1 MENKSHLN
9 FFFSSFLIIICD
21 RLILMIMNKIYQP
34 IVIEMTN
41 DIITDLTE
49 SEFFADYDIQSTVFA
64 EKYLL
69 DKLTEKF
76 ILGELENEDDEFLGV
91 FNDDEF
97 EVVLREIVAGSVLY
111 ELKERGLVDSYE
123 DDTTEEMFFLTKK
136 GKRVMKKKDG
146 LL

>member
-1 MENKSHLN
+1 
-9 FFFSSFLIIICD
+9 
-21 RLILMIMNKIYQP
+21 MIMNKIYQP
-34 IVIEMTN
+34 VVIEMTN
-41 DIITDLTE
+41 EIISDLTE
-49 SEFFADYDIQSTVFA
+49 SLFFEDYEIQSTVFA

-76 ILGELENEDDEFLGV
+76 IIGELENDDDEFLGV

-111 ELKERGLVDSYE
+111 ELKEKGLVDSYE

-136 GKRVMKKKDG
+136 GKSAMKKKDG

>member
-1 MENKSHLN
+1 
-9 FFFSSFLIIICD
+9 
-21 RLILMIMNKIYQP
+21 MIMNKIYQP

-41 DIITDLTE
+41 EIITDLTE
-49 SEFFADYDIQSTVFA
+49 SEFFADYEIQSTTFA

-69 DKLTEKF
+69 DKLTDKF
-76 ILGELENEDDEFLGV
+76 ILGELEGDDDEFLGV
-91 FNDDEF
+91 FNDEEF

-123 DDTTEEMFFLTKK
+123 DETTEEMFFLTKK
-136 GKRVMKKKDG
+136 GKRVMKKKDE

>member
-1 MENKSHLN
+1 
-9 FFFSSFLIIICD
+9 
-21 RLILMIMNKIYQP
+21 MIMNKIYQP

-41 DIITDLTE
+41 EIITDLVET
-49 SEFFADYDIQSTVFA
+49 EFFADYEIKSTVFA

-69 DKLTEKF
+69 DKLTDKF
-76 ILGELENEDDEFLGV
+76 ILGELENDDDEFLGV
-91 FNDDEF
+91 FNDEEF

-123 DDTTEEMFFLTKK
+123 DETTEEMFFLTKK
-136 GKRVMKKKDG
+136 GKRAMKKKDG

>member
-1 MENKSHLN
+1 
-9 FFFSSFLIIICD
+9 
-21 RLILMIMNKIYQP
+21 
-34 IVIEMTN
+34 MTN

>member
-1 MENKSHLN
+1 
-9 FFFSSFLIIICD
+9 
-21 RLILMIMNKIYQP
+21 MIMNKIYQP

-49 SEFFADYDIQSTVFA
+49 SEFFADYEIQSTVFA

-111 ELKERGLVDSYE
+111 ELKEKGLVDSYE

>member
-1 MENKSHLN
+1 
-9 FFFSSFLIIICD
+9 
-21 RLILMIMNKIYQP
+21 MIMSKIYQP

-41 DIITDLTE
+41 EIISDLIETDFFKDYEIESTE
-49 SEFFADYDIQSTVFA
+49 FAK
-64 EKYLL
+64 KYLL
-69 DKLTEKF
+69 DKLTDKF

-97 EVVLREIVAGSVLY
+97 DVVLREIVAGSVLY
-111 ELKERGLVDSYE
+111 ELKDRGLVESYE

>member
-1 MENKSHLN
+1 
-9 FFFSSFLIIICD
+9 
-21 RLILMIMNKIYQP
+21 MIMNKIYQP

-49 SEFFADYDIQSTVFA
+49 SEFFADYEIQSTVFA

-111 ELKERGLVDSYE
+111 ELKEKGLVDSYE
-123 DDTTEEMFFLTKK
+123 DETTEEMFFLTKK

-146 LL
+146 LI

>member
-1 MENKSHLN
+1 VENKRGLN
-9 FFFSSFLIIICD
+9 FFFSTFLIIINN
-21 RLILMIMNKIYQP
+21 RPILMIMNKIYQP
-34 IVIEMTN
+34 VVIEMMN
-41 DIITDLTE
+41 EIISDLTE
-49 SEFFADYDIQSTVFA
+49 SLFFEDYDIQSTVFA

-76 ILGELENEDDEFLGV
+76 ILGELENDDDEFLGV

-111 ELKERGLVDSYE
+111 ELKEKGLVDSYE

-146 LL
+146 LI

>member
-1 MENKSHLN
+1 
-9 FFFSSFLIIICD
+9 
-21 RLILMIMNKIYQP
+21 MIMSKIYQP

-41 DIITDLTE
+41 EIITDLTE
-49 SEFFADYDIQSTVFA
+49 TEFFADYEIQSTVFA

-123 DDTTEEMFFLTKK
+123 DETTEEMFFLTKK

>member
-1 MENKSHLN
+1 LS
-9 FFFSSFLIIICD
+9 IICN
-21 RLILMIMNKIYQP
+21 RPILMIMSKIYQP

-49 SEFFADYDIQSTVFA
+49 SEFFTDYEIQSTVFA

-76 ILGELENEDDEFLGV
+76 ILGELEDDEDEFLGV

-97 EVVLREIVAGSVLY
+97 DVVLREIVAGSVLY
-111 ELKERGLVDSYE
+111 ELKEKGLVDSYE
-123 DDTTEEMFFLTKK
+123 DDSTEEMFFLTEEGKK
-136 GKRVMKKKDG
+136 HMKKH
-146 LL
+146 

>member
-1 MENKSHLN
+1 
-9 FFFSSFLIIICD
+9 
-21 RLILMIMNKIYQP
+21 MIMNKIYQP

-49 SEFFADYDIQSTVFA
+49 SEFFADYEIQSTVFA

-111 ELKERGLVDSYE
+111 ELKEKGLVDSYE

-146 LL
+146 LI

>member
-1 MENKSHLN
+1 
-9 FFFSSFLIIICD
+9 
-21 RLILMIMNKIYQP
+21 MIMSKIYQP

-41 DIITDLTE
+41 DIISDLIET
-49 SEFFADYDIQSTVFA
+49 EFFKDYEIESTEFA
-64 EKYLL
+64 KKYLL
-69 DKLTEKF
+69 DKLTDKF

-111 ELKERGLVDSYE
+111 ELKDRGLVESYE

>member
-1 MENKSHLN
+1 
-9 FFFSSFLIIICD
+9 
-21 RLILMIMNKIYQP
+21 MIMNKIYQP
-34 IVIEMTN
+34 VVIEMTN
-41 DIITDLTE
+41 EIISDLTE
-49 SEFFADYDIQSTVFA
+49 SLFFEDYEIRSTAFA

-76 ILGELENEDDEFLGV
+76 ILGELEGDDDEFLGV

-146 LL
+146 LI

>member
-1 MENKSHLN
+1 
-9 FFFSSFLIIICD
+9 
-21 RLILMIMNKIYQP
+21 MIMNKIYQP

-41 DIITDLTE
+41 EIISDLTE
-49 SEFFADYDIQSTVFA
+49 SLFFEDYEIQSTTFA

-69 DKLTEKF
+69 DKLTDKF
-76 ILGELENEDDEFLGV
+76 ILGELEGDDDEFLGV

-111 ELKERGLVDSYE
+111 ELKEKGLVDSYE

-146 LL
+146 LI

>member
-1 MENKSHLN
+1 
-9 FFFSSFLIIICD
+9 
-21 RLILMIMNKIYQP
+21 MIMNKIYQP
-34 IVIEMTN
+34 VVIEMTN
-41 DIITDLTE
+41 EIISDLTE
-49 SEFFADYDIQSTVFA
+49 SLFFEDYEIQSTVFA

-111 ELKERGLVDSYE
+111 ELKEKGLVDSYE

-136 GKRVMKKKDG
+136 GKSAMKKKDG

>member
-1 MENKSHLN
+1 
-9 FFFSSFLIIICD
+9 
-21 RLILMIMNKIYQP
+21 MIMSKIYQP

-41 DIITDLTE
+41 EIITDLVETA
-49 SEFFADYDIQSTVFA
+49 FFSDYEIQSTEFA
-64 EKYLL
+64 KKYLL

-76 ILGELENEDDEFLGV
+76 ILGELENDDDEFLGV

-111 ELKERGLVDSYE
+111 ELKEKGLVDSYE
-123 DDTTEEMFFLTKK
+123 DETTEEMFFLTKK

>member
-1 MENKSHLN
+1 
-9 FFFSSFLIIICD
+9 
-21 RLILMIMNKIYQP
+21 MIMNKIYQP
-34 IVIEMTN
+34 VVIEMTN
-41 DIITDLTE
+41 EIISDLTE
-49 SEFFADYDIQSTVFA
+49 SLFFEDYEIQSTAFA

-76 ILGELENEDDEFLGV
+76 ILGELEGDDDEFLGV

-111 ELKERGLVDSYE
+111 ELKEKGLVESYE

-146 LL
+146 LI

>member
-1 MENKSHLN
+1 
-9 FFFSSFLIIICD
+9 
-21 RLILMIMNKIYQP
+21 MIMSKIYQP
-34 IVIEMTN
+34 IVIEMAN

-49 SEFFADYDIQSTVFA
+49 SEFFANYEIQSTVFA

-111 ELKERGLVDSYE
+111 ELKEKGLVDSYE

-146 LL
+146 LI

>member
-1 MENKSHLN
+1 
-9 FFFSSFLIIICD
+9 
-21 RLILMIMNKIYQP
+21 MIMNKIYQP
-34 IVIEMTN
+34 IVVEMTN
-41 DIITDLTE
+41 EIITDLTE
-49 SEFFADYDIQSTVFA
+49 SEFFEDYEITSTVFA

-111 ELKERGLVDSYE
+111 ELKEKGLVDSYE

>member
-1 MENKSHLN
+1 MS
-9 FFFSSFLIIICD
+9 
-21 RLILMIMNKIYQP
+21 KIYQP

-41 DIITDLTE
+41 EIITDLVET
-49 SEFFADYDIQSTVFA
+49 EFFSDYEIQSTEFA
-64 EKYLL
+64 KKYLL

-76 ILGELENEDDEFLGV
+76 ILGELENDEDEFLGV

-123 DDTTEEMFFLTKK
+123 DETTEEMFFLTKK

-146 LL
+146 LI

>member
-1 MENKSHLN
+1 VENKRGLN
-9 FFFSSFLIIICD
+9 FFFSTFLIIISN
-21 RLILMIMNKIYQP
+21 RPILMIMNKIYQP
-34 IVIEMTN
+34 VVIEMMN
-41 DIITDLTE
+41 EIISDLTE
-49 SEFFADYDIQSTVFA
+49 SLFFEDYDIQSTVFA

-76 ILGELENEDDEFLGV
+76 ILGELENDDDEFLGV

-111 ELKERGLVDSYE
+111 ELKEKGLVDSYE

-146 LL
+146 LI

>member
-1 MENKSHLN
+1 VENKRHLN
-9 FFFSSFLIIICD
+9 FFFSSFLIIICN
-21 RLILMIMNKIYQP
+21 RQILMIMNKIYQP

-76 ILGELENEDDEFLGV
+76 IIGELENDDDEFLGV

-111 ELKERGLVDSYE
+111 ELKEKGLVDSYE

-136 GKRVMKKKDG
+136 GKSAMKKKDG

>member
-1 MENKSHLN
+1 
-9 FFFSSFLIIICD
+9 
-21 RLILMIMNKIYQP
+21 MIMSKIYQP
-34 IVIEMTN
+34 IVIEMAN

-49 SEFFADYDIQSTVFA
+49 SEFFSDYEIQSTVFA

-111 ELKERGLVDSYE
+111 ELKEKGLVDSYE

-146 LL
+146 LI